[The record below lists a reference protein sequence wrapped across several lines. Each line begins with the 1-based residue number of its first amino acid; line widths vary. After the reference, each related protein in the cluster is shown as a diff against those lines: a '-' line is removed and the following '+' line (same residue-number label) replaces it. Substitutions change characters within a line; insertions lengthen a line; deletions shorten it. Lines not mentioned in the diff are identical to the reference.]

1 MYIYSYRHVSRF
13 ISNKI
18 YVPKEFGVEDTKKNL
33 QRDYQKLSA
42 LKKRNKKKK
51 RLLAARL
58 TSTGI
63 LGDIC

>member
-1 MYIYSYRHVSRF
+1 MYIYSYCHVSRF

-42 LKKRNKKKK
+42 LKKEEK
-51 RLLAARL
+51 RLLTARL

-63 LGDIC
+63 FGDIC